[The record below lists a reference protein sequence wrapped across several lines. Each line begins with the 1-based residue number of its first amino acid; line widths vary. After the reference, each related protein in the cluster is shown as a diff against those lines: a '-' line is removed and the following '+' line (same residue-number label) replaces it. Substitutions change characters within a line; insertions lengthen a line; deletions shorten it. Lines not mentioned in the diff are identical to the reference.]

1 MKILMCIPNIS
12 EGKNPE
18 IVERVV
24 DELRGTEG
32 VKILD
37 YSSDPDHNRSVLT
50 YLGEPEPV
58 LEATKAMA
66 AKAIEL
72 IDMTRHQGA
81 HPRIGAVDVVPFVPM
96 RGIETEEAV
105 DIARQFGRFLGEQGV
120 PVYYYEEAATRPE
133 RVNLATIR
141 KGQYEGLADKLKDP
155 AWTPDEG
162 PTVFNPKAGATVTG
176 ARFPLIAFNVNLH
189 TDDVEIAHRIARAV
203 RHIDGGFRYVK
214 AIGLE
219 LEEQGIVQVSM
230 NLTNYTKT
238 PIPRV
243 VETIRME
250 AARHGVSI
258 AGSELIGTIPL
269 GALAEVV
276 KHYLQ
281 VHDFD
286 LSQIV
291 EYSLIGE

>member
-1 MKILMCIPNIS
+1 MCIPNIS

-24 DELRGTEG
+24 DELSRVEG
-32 VKILD
+32 VKILN
-37 YSSDPDHNRSVLT
+37 YSSDPDHHRSVLT

-58 LEATKAMA
+58 LAATRAMA
-66 AKAIEL
+66 VKALEL

-81 HPRIGAVDVVPFVPM
+81 HPRLGAVDVVPFVPI
-96 RGIETEEAV
+96 RGIETAEAV
-105 DIARQFGRFLGEQGV
+105 DIARRFGRFLGEQGV
-120 PVYYYEEAATRPE
+120 PVYYYEEAASRPE
-133 RVNLATIR
+133 RVNLAAIR
-141 KGQYEGLADKLKDP
+141 KGQYEGLVDKLKDP
-155 AWTPDEG
+155 AWAPDEG
-162 PTVFNPKAGATVTG
+162 PAVFNPKAGATVTG
-176 ARFPLIAFNVNLH
+176 ARFPLIAFNVNLQ
-189 TDDVEIAHRIARAV
+189 TDDVEIARRIARAV

-230 NLTNYTKT
+230 NLTNYTRT

-243 VETIRME
+243 LETIRME

-258 AGSELIGTIPL
+258 AGSELIGTMPL
-269 GALAEVV
+269 GALEEVV

-291 EYSLIGE
+291 EYSLIG

>member
-1 MKILMCIPNIS
+1 MCIPNIS

-18 IVERVV
+18 IVEQIV
-24 DELRGTEG
+24 DELRRIAG
-32 VKILD
+32 VKILN
-37 YSSDPDHNRSVLT
+37 YSSDPDHHRSVLT

-66 AKAIEL
+66 TKAIEL
-72 IDMTRHQGA
+72 IDMTQHQGA

-155 AWTPDEG
+155 NWTPDEG
-162 PTVFNPKAGATVTG
+162 PAVFNPKAGATVTG
-176 ARFPLIAFNVNLH
+176 ARFPLIAFNVNLQ

-214 AIGLE
+214 AIGLD
-219 LEEQGIVQVSM
+219 LAEQGIVQVSM

-258 AGSELIGTIPL
+258 AGSELIGTMPL
-269 GALAEVV
+269 GALEEVV

-281 VHDFD
+281 VHDFE

>member
-250 AARHGVSI
+250 AVRHGVSI

>member
-1 MKILMCIPNIS
+1 MCIPNIS

-18 IVERVV
+18 IVEQIV
-24 DELRGTEG
+24 DELRRIAG
-32 VKILD
+32 VKILN
-37 YSSDPDHNRSVLT
+37 YSSDPDHHRSVLT

-66 AKAIEL
+66 TKAIEL
-72 IDMTRHQGA
+72 IDMTQHQGA

-155 AWTPDEG
+155 NWTPDEG
-162 PTVFNPKAGATVTG
+162 PAVFNPKAGATVTG
-176 ARFPLIAFNVNLH
+176 ARFPLIAFNVNLQ

-214 AIGLE
+214 AIGLD
-219 LEEQGIVQVSM
+219 LAEQGIVQVSM

-258 AGSELIGTIPL
+258 AGSELIGTMPL
-269 GALAEVV
+269 GALEEVV